1 MSAAVLWII
10 TSALFALGLLGV
22 FVPGLPGV
30 FLVFGGVLFYALV
43 TGFTDIGPSAIL
55 VFGVLSLLAWLTDYL
70 GALIGARLGGG
81 RALSLGGMA
90 LGALAGGVF
99 GGPPGM
105 VLGALFGALAG
116 ALGEGKSLP
125 AAGRAA
131 FWSLLGMAGARVLQ
145 LFIAAGMII
154 AFLIIVL

>member
-1 MSAAVLWII
+1 MSVAVVWII

-22 FVPGLPGV
+22 LVPGLPGV

-43 TGFTDIGPSAIL
+43 TGFNAIGPIAIV
-55 VFGVLSLLAWLTDYL
+55 VFGVFSLLAWLTDYL

-81 RALSLGGMA
+81 RALSLGGMV
-90 LGALAGGVF
+90 LGALLGGVF
-99 GGPPGM
+99 GGPPGV

-125 AAGRAA
+125 AAGRTAV
-131 FWSLLGMAGARVLQ
+131 WSLLGMAGARVVQ